1 LLVNQSELNKERDH
15 LSHIGLKR
23 ISNTRESSRMEK
35 LLNNNETLSSYYS
48 YLDMHRLQKMDPI
61 SEHCDKTYNIFRNS
75 CKKLKRDAKKHR
87 DLEINKI
94 EWKEVAKRVEWGFM
108 IISLASILITPV
120 LLFGKFF
127 LWKQKENE
135 NCFCS

>member
-1 LLVNQSELNKERDH
+1 
-15 LSHIGLKR
+15 
-23 ISNTRESSRMEK
+23 
-35 LLNNNETLSSYYS
+35 
-48 YLDMHRLQKMDPI
+48 MDPI